1 MLLEC
6 ERRVEVPR
14 SDVLR
19 PSAHLLCRKKDEPE
33 RGAPS
38 GRGARAAADRELK
51 TASAALQERSTM
63 SGLPQWPT
71 SLAWFEKYLV
81 SGVALGTDG
90 GVDW

>member
-1 MLLEC
+1 
-6 ERRVEVPR
+6 
-14 SDVLR
+14 
-19 PSAHLLCRKKDEPE
+19 
-33 RGAPS
+33 
-38 GRGARAAADRELK
+38 
-51 TASAALQERSTM
+51 M